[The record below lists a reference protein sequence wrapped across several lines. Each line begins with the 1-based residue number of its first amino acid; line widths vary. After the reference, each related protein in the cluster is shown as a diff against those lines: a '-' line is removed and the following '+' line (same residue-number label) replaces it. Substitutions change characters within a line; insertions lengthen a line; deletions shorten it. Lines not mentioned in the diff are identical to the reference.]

1 VSEHHGSSDGYL
13 PSQLALLAAFAG
25 CSSDATTG
33 VGDGTESQLAFT
45 TGGSS
50 SLPASASLIP
60 VTKGGHTLDLTAVT
74 VVLDRASL
82 KKTSEDVCRSD
93 DDDDDDDDHHNTG
106 SSSANSSTTSDDD
119 KREHSDR
126 NCGEVKIGPA
136 IVDLP
141 LDGKLV
147 TLPGNTIPAGT
158 YRELD
163 VRLSLVR
170 LKGTFDG
177 KAFDVTVPIHTK
189 TEIEFDTPLV
199 VTENEPILITVN
211 VPVDTW
217 LVTETSVIDP
227 SKVLTDPALM
237 MRVKLRIAGSIHAF
251 EDRDRDGH
259 DDHRHK
265 RD

>member
-1 VSEHHGSSDGYL
+1 ML
-13 PSQLALLAAFAG
+13 PHLTASRRAALFATLAAITTFA
-25 CSSDATTG
+25 CSDATG
-33 VGDGTESQLAFT
+33 IADGAAESQLAFT

-50 SLPASASLIP
+50 SSRASASLIP
-60 VTKGGHTLDLTAVT
+60 VTKDGHTVDLTAVS

-82 KKTSEDVCRSD
+82 KRTSEDLCRADD
-93 DDDDDDDDHHNTG
+93 DDDDDDDDHNNSG
-106 SSSANSSTTSDDD
+106 SSANSSTSSDDD

-126 NCGEVKIGPA
+126 HCGEVRIGPA

-170 LKGTFDG
+170 LKGTFDS
-177 KAFDVTVPIHTK
+177 KAFDVTVPINTK

-199 VTENEPILITVN
+199 VTENEPIAITVN

-227 SKVLTDPALM
+227 SKLLTDPALM
-237 MRVKLRIAGSIHAF
+237 MRVKLRIANSIHAF
-251 EDRDRDGH
+251 EDRDRDGR
-259 DDHRHK
+259 DDHRK